1 VTRRED
7 RRGRPGRI
15 AVALA
20 ALLALALLL
29 APAGDAKKKHREKPK
44 RPTATAPLTTDGRW
58 VVDSRG
64 RVVVLHGVNM
74 VYKRPPYDPS
84 VTGFGEDDAAFLVR
98 HGFNNVR
105 LGTIYSAVEPQPGV
119 YDDSYLARIEAL
131 QQMLARHRIFTQLD
145 FHQDLYNE
153 RFSGEGFPDWAVMDD
168 GVPAEP
174 LTGFPG
180 SYLSSPGLNRAFD
193 NFWANRPAPDGVGL
207 QDHYAAAWRHVAQRF
222 EGQPYVMGYDLI
234 NEPWPGSDWPTC
246 ANVDGCPAFERD
258 KLAPMQRRA
267 IDAIRSVD
275 QDGIVWYE
283 PEVITNFGAEHHHPD
298 TGDPHAGL
306 SFHIY
311 CLTEAVGAIPIPG
324 VADTSCEALE
334 EMAIA
339 NAVERAALNGDTL
352 LLSEFGATDNPETIT
367 RMVERADRHMVS
379 WQWWHYCGCDDPTTA
394 GPGDKQAIVSDPAQ
408 SPTGSN
414 VFTDKL
420 ALIERPYPQIVAGT
434 PTGWSFDPAAKV
446 FELDYTT
453 RAPVGRRLRGKVK
466 TVVYVPEIHYPDGYR
481 VEVDGARIRSRP
493 DSDLLVL
500 QRTKKADE
508 VSVTVSP
515 RGNQ

>member
-1 VTRRED
+1 MTRRDD
-7 RRGRPGRI
+7 RRGSPRRI
-15 AVALA
+15 AVAIA
-20 ALLALALLL
+20 AILALALVV
-29 APAGDAKKKHREKPK
+29 APAGGAKKKHREKPK

-74 VYKRPPYDPS
+74 VYKRPPYDPA

-119 YDDSYLARIEAL
+119 YDDAYLGRIEAL
-131 QQMLARHRIFTQLD
+131 QRMLARFRIFTQLD
-145 FHQDLYNE
+145 FHQDLYSE
-153 RFSGEGFPDWAVMDD
+153 RFSGEGFPDWAVIDD

-174 LTGFPG
+174 LTGFPD

-193 NFWANRPAPDGVGL
+193 NLWANRPAPDGVGL

-222 EGQPYVMGYDLI
+222 AGEPYVMGYDLI

-246 ANVDGCPAFERD
+246 ANVDGCPAFEQN
-258 KLAPMQRRA
+258 KLAPMQQKA
-267 IDAIRSVD
+267 INAIREVD
-275 QDGIVWYE
+275 RRNIIWYE
-283 PEVITNFGAEHHHPD
+283 PVVISQFGTKYHHPD
-298 TGDPHAGL
+298 TGDPHAGM

-311 CLTEAVGAIPIPG
+311 CLTEALGPIPIEG
-324 VADTSCEALE
+324 VVDTSCEALE
-334 EMAIA
+334 EMSIR
-339 NAVERAALNGDTL
+339 NALERAGMNGDTL

-367 RMVERADRHMVS
+367 RMVQRADRHMVS

-394 GPGDKQAIVSDPAQ
+394 GPGDKQAIVSDPAKA
-408 SPTGSN
+408 PTGAN

-434 PTGWSFDPAAKV
+434 PTGWSFDAAAKV

-453 RAPVGRRLRGKVK
+453 TAPSGRRLRGKVK

-481 VEVDGARIRSRP
+481 VQVEGARIRSAR

-500 QRTKKADE
+500 QRTKHAKE

-515 RGNQ
+515 R